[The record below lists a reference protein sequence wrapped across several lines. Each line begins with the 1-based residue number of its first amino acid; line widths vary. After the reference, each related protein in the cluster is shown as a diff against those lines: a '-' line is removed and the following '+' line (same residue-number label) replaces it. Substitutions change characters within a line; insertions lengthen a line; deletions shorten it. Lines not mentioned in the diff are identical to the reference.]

1 MIWSEPENATQKRSD
16 ELITPWNIRKLFSM
30 QHNQE
35 IEIISANNH
44 AKGSNFVQILIQ
56 EDQVDCQNIK
66 IKFPR
71 IIILRGECELAQH
84 LAFCLMRGGGEDLN
98 LRRDEVLL
106 RLSEWSA
113 DLFLFI
119 LLKSSSNVIVLAL
132 AGQIKWIYLYQIKVY
147 DHKLYDWT
155 PHLTHSIH
163 CSSVF
168 FSKSLNSP
176 RLMFAS
182 ASFTI

>member
-56 EDQVDCQNIK
+56 DQVYCQNIK

-71 IIILRGECELAQH
+71 IIILQGECEP
-84 LAFCLMRGGGEDLN
+84 
-98 LRRDEVLL
+98 
-106 RLSEWSA
+106 SISI
-113 DLFLFI
+113 LFDAARVKI
-119 LLKSSSNVIVLAL
+119 
-132 AGQIKWIYLYQIKVY
+132 
-147 DHKLYDWT
+147 
-155 PHLTHSIH
+155 
-163 CSSVF
+163 
-168 FSKSLNSP
+168 
-176 RLMFAS
+176 
-182 ASFTI
+182 